1 MTWRWPWRR
10 PADPGLA
17 LQRTAAPDA
26 QWLRR
31 PPIQRTVEDIEPT
44 AALDGFT
51 ASLAT
56 AQNPGVLS
64 PAESLAADH
73 GGPLPLLGVEERPAF
88 SAPAPAPPRP
98 PTWRPALNLPQR
110 MRPEPATA
118 QRAQDIPA
126 IAQRTPDIPTL
137 TERTLDI
144 PAPPAPSEVTT
155 AS

>member
-1 MTWRWPWRR
+1 MTRRWPWRL

-26 QWLRR
+26 QWLRL
-31 PPIQRTVEDIEPT
+31 PPIQRTVEDIEP
-44 AALDGFT
+44 AAARDGFT

-88 SAPAPAPPRP
+88 SAPADRKS
-98 PTWRPALNLPQR
+98 TRLN
-110 MRPEPATA
+110 
-118 QRAQDIPA
+118 
-126 IAQRTPDIPTL
+126 
-137 TERTLDI
+137 
-144 PAPPAPSEVTT
+144 S
-155 AS
+155 SH